1 MLISRRRQRG
11 MSLIELMIGLALAA
25 LLLTLGLPSFTTA
38 IRNREIRTA
47 ADAIQNGLQLARVE
61 AVRRNRTVK
70 FTLQSATGAWL
81 VGCDPEDTTVV
92 DGETVCP
99 ATLQTHTVQSTH
111 ASIGAVQTVQA
122 TGSPAGSPVFTDTL
136 RFTALGRVNP
146 DTLPAG
152 NLATFQVTNPM
163 GGTCAADG
171 GEMRCLSVV
180 VTSAGQVRMC
190 DPAVTASTDPRK
202 C

>member
-99 ATLQTHTVQSTH
+99 ATLQTHTVQSTP
-111 ASIGAVQTVQA
+111 ASIAAVQTVQA

-136 RFTALGRVNP
+136 RFTALGRLTA

>member
-38 IRNREIRTA
+38 IRNREIRSA
-47 ADAIQNGLQLARVE
+47 ADAVQNGLQLARVE

-70 FTLQSATGAWL
+70 FTLQAATGAWL
-81 VGCDPEDTTVV
+81 VGCDPEDANVV

-99 ATLQTHTVQSTH
+99 ATVQTQPVQSTH
-111 ASIGAVQTVQA
+111 ASVAAVQTVQA
-122 TGSPAGSPVFTDTL
+122 TGSPAASPVFTDTL
-136 RFTALGRVNP
+136 RFTPLGRVNP
-146 DTLPAG
+146 DTLPPG
-152 NLATFQVTNPM
+152 NLAIFQVTNPT
-163 GGTCAADG
+163 GGSCSADG

-190 DPAVTASTDPRK
+190 DPAVADSADPRK

>member
-1 MLISRRRQRG
+1 MLPQDPARQ
-11 MSLIELMIGLALAA
+11 SLRNPELHHDM
-25 LLLTLGLPSFTTA
+25 LP
-38 IRNREIRTA
+38 
-47 ADAIQNGLQLARVE
+47 
-61 AVRRNRTVK
+61 
-70 FTLQSATGAWL
+70 
-81 VGCDPEDTTVV
+81 P
-92 DGETVCP
+92 
-99 ATLQTHTVQSTH
+99 
-111 ASIGAVQTVQA
+111 
-122 TGSPAGSPVFTDTL
+122 
-136 RFTALGRVNP
+136 
-146 DTLPAG
+146 G

>member
-99 ATLQTHTVQSTH
+99 ATLQTHTVQSTR
-111 ASIGAVQTVQA
+111 ASIAAVQTVQA

-136 RFTALGRVNP
+136 RFTALGRVSA